1 MSHDNTAWCE
11 NAKFTN
17 QMAKG
22 ISVYKKET
30 IDRHLKIKDHLV
42 AEKKKKE
49 NSNNIIIRFAKQYDK
64 DKVIIIQQMQ
74 CVYFTAKNYISLNVY
89 PKLCHLVKLKDQ
101 NTTTISQ
108 ILTLLKQIIDNTIS
122 THSSYD
128 ILYIQI
134 TN

>member
-1 MSHDNTAWCE
+1 
-11 NAKFTN
+11 
-17 QMAKG
+17 
-22 ISVYKKET
+22 
-30 IDRHLKIKDHLV
+30 
-42 AEKKKKE
+42 
-49 NSNNIIIRFAKQYDK
+49 
-64 DKVIIIQQMQ
+64 MQ